1 MKMTQPN
8 IANENTYTVD
18 VKGVNDF
25 LSLSY
30 SLELNPHVINNEKV
44 KARYELKI
52 IKAAQEY
59 IADSL
64 LYYNRI
70 IGLVDEAINGNR
82 NWDSVRHAVFMAFK
96 NSNRAKVNTYTHNQ
110 YVEVLNRY
118 GDKPYIK
125 NPTYIFVVQ

>member
-30 SLELNPHVINNEKV
+30 SLELNPHVINKEKM
-44 KARYELKI
+44 KARYERKI
-52 IKAAQEY
+52 IKAAQAY

-64 LYYNRI
+64 LSYNRI
-70 IGLVDEAINGNR
+70 MGLVDEVINGNR
-82 NWDSVRHAVFMAFK
+82 NWDSVRNAVYVAYK
-96 NSNRAKVNTYTHNQ
+96 NNTRAKENTYAHDKYT
-110 YVEVLNRY
+110 EILNRY

-125 NPTYIFVVQ
+125 NSTVLFVV

>member
-1 MKMTQPN
+1 MKMALEN

-25 LSLSY
+25 MELTY
-30 SLELNPHVINNEKV
+30 SLELNSHVINNEKM
-44 KARYELKI
+44 KNRYERKI
-52 IKAAQEY
+52 IKAAQEH

-64 LYYNRI
+64 LSYNRI
-70 IGLVDEAINGNR
+70 MGLVDEAINGNR
-82 NWDSVRHAVFMAFK
+82 NWDSIRHAVFMAFE

-110 YVEVLNRY
+110 YVEVINRY

-125 NPTYIFVVQ
+125 NSTYIFVV